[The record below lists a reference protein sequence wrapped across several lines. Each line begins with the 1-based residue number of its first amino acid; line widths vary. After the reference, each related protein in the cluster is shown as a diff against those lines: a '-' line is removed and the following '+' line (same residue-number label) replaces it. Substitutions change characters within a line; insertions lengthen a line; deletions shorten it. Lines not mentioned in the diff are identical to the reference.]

1 VIHRVLSLIGAC
13 DDSKQ
18 ESVKQKLSRSA
29 MRVLVYSGKLFQE
42 IAPRDVTMPMQFQ
55 FDAIKARKRDGVGG
69 DGDGQYGEI
78 VTERRTKE
86 QTRTKK
92 PPLYKCILL
101 NDDYTPM
108 EFVVEILKQVFHKP
122 HAEATRIMLH
132 VHQNGMGVAGVYPY
146 EIAET
151 KVRTVEELARESQ
164 YPLKCV
170 LEKE

>member
-1 VIHRVLSLIGAC
+1 MN
-13 DDSKQ
+13 Q
-18 ESVKQKLSRSA
+18 EL
-29 MRVLVYSGKLFQE
+29 E
-42 IAPRDVTMPMQFQ
+42 IILAQ
-55 FDAIKARKRDGVGG
+55 AG
-69 DGDGQYGEI
+69 DGDDNPGNGNGTGGNRGRGGDT

-86 QTRTKK
+86 QTKTKR

-108 EFVVEILKQVFHKP
+108 EFVVEILKTIFHKQ

-132 VHQNGMGVAGVYPY
+132 VHQNGMGIAGVYPF

-151 KVRTVEELARESQ
+151 KIKTVEDLAQESQ

-170 LEKE
+170 MEKE

>member
-1 VIHRVLSLIGAC
+1 VATLTMVNDYDRFRV
-13 DDSKQ
+13 
-18 ESVKQKLSRSA
+18 SA
-29 MRVLVYSGKLFQE
+29 RN
-42 IAPRDVTMPMQFQ
+42 
-55 FDAIKARKRDGVGG
+55 RDGA
-69 DGDGQYGEI
+69 DGDNRNGGI

-86 QTRTKK
+86 QIKTKK
-92 PPLYKCILL
+92 PPLYKCVLL

-108 EFVVEILKQVFHKP
+108 EFVVEILKEVFYKQ

-132 VHQNGMGVAGVYPY
+132 VHQNGMGIAGVYPY

>member
-1 VIHRVLSLIGAC
+1 VATLTMVNDYDRFRV
-13 DDSKQ
+13 
-18 ESVKQKLSRSA
+18 SA
-29 MRVLVYSGKLFQE
+29 
-42 IAPRDVTMPMQFQ
+42 
-55 FDAIKARKRDGVGG
+55 RDGA
-69 DGDGQYGEI
+69 DGDNRNGGI

-86 QTRTKK
+86 QVKTKK
-92 PPLYKCILL
+92 PPLYKCVLL

-108 EFVVEILKQVFHKP
+108 EFVVEILKEVFYKQ

-132 VHQNGMGVAGVYPY
+132 VHQNGMGIAGVYPY

>member
-1 VIHRVLSLIGAC
+1 MAMA
-13 DDSKQ
+13 D
-18 ESVKQKLSRSA
+18 EYKLTLRLDARSRNGSD
-29 MRVLVYSGKLFQE
+29 GND
-42 IAPRDVTMPMQFQ
+42 RD
-55 FDAIKARKRDGVGG
+55 KYG
-69 DGDGQYGEI
+69 DI

-86 QTRTKK
+86 QTKTKK
-92 PPLYKCILL
+92 PALYKCILL

-108 EFVVEILKQVFHKP
+108 EFVVEILKQIFHKA

-170 LEKE
+170 MEKA

>member
-1 VIHRVLSLIGAC
+1 
-13 DDSKQ
+13 
-18 ESVKQKLSRSA
+18 
-29 MRVLVYSGKLFQE
+29 MRLARDSGKLVEEITQPVPAMAKEFQLE
-42 IAPRDVTMPMQFQ
+42 NLE
-55 FDAIKARKRDGVGG
+55 ARKRDGTENGG
-69 DGDGQYGEI
+69 DDRPGDI

-86 QTRTKK
+86 QVKTKK

-108 EFVVEILKQVFHKP
+108 EFVVEILKQVFHKA

-146 EIAET
+146 EVAET